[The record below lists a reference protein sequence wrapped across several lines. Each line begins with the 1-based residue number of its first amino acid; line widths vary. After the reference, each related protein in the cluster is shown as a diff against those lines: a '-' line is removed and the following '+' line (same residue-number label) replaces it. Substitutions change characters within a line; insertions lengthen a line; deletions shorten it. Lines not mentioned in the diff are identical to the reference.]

1 MEPLTINNQKV
12 TIKEN
17 TKSWTVKIK
26 KPDENL
32 DGVVYE
38 ADASI
43 NLKKSD
49 LPTLEDV
56 KKFLKKNKFC
66 ELASNIKIENK

>member
-1 MEPLTINNQKV
+1 MELLTINNQKV

-17 TKSWTVKIK
+17 AKSWTVKIK
-26 KPDENL
+26 NPSEKINGITGDIET
-32 DGVVYE
+32 
-38 ADASI
+38 SI
-43 NLKKSD
+43 NLKKDD

-66 ELASNIKIENK
+66 ELASNIKIETK